1 MGSGESEFSLV
12 VEPIT
17 IGHIERIRKGRPM
30 PIQHPNAK
38 RAYITHEGRFF
49 AHPFRMVLV
58 IETDLHTNPQHP
70 DFDAQKLNDLINA
83 GQNYVA
89 AQSRQ
94 IDGFQIVPAN
104 DPI

>member
-1 MGSGESEFSLV
+1 
-12 VEPIT
+12 
-17 IGHIERIRKGRPM
+17 M

-83 GQNYVA
+83 GQAYVA
-89 AQSRQ
+89 AQSSADRRLSHHPDQ
-94 IDGFQIVPAN
+94 RSDLRPRPRLRAGINTVGPRSVDVVAT
-104 DPI
+104 DAL

>member
-1 MGSGESEFSLV
+1 V
-12 VEPIT
+12 VEGIT
-17 IGHIERIRKGRPM
+17 IGHIARPGEVSPM
-30 PIQHPNAK
+30 PIQHPNVK

-83 GQNYVA
+83 GQAYVA

-94 IDGFQIVPAN
+94 IDGFHIIPAN

>member
-1 MGSGESEFSLV
+1 
-12 VEPIT
+12 
-17 IGHIERIRKGRPM
+17 M

-38 RAYITHEGRFF
+38 KAYITHEGRFF

-83 GQNYVA
+83 GQAYVA

-94 IDGFQIVPAN
+94 IDGFHIIPTN